1 VNLYQELHLRFPR
14 ELTRPIDRRQQ
25 GADETL
31 SARMAAGGGVTAM
44 TIPASPDHVGP
55 QTSFGCSG
63 VSKPTPCSLLERA
76 LHWTSP
82 RRPAARAF
90 GDSGAS
96 PGSGW
101 PAGRGR
107 PCSVHGLLTVVREH
121 VRTAFHHLGHISN
134 SEN

>member
-1 VNLYQELHLRFPR
+1 LRFPR

-44 TIPASPDHVGP
+44 TIPASPDDVGP

-76 LHWTSP
+76 LHGDVAPSTSCK
-82 RRPAARAF
+82 
-90 GDSGAS
+90 G
-96 PGSGW
+96 
-101 PAGRGR
+101 
-107 PCSVHGLLTVVREH
+107 VR
-121 VRTAFHHLGHISN
+121 
-134 SEN
+134 